1 MFQRE
6 LAFAHDVADRAAE
19 IGLGFF
25 HGGFEVMTKPDSTP
39 VTEADLAIEA
49 MVRER
54 IADEFPSDDVLGEEQ
69 GGSDA
74 GGRTWILDPI
84 DATKNFA
91 LGIQIWGTLLVLC
104 VENDLK
110 VAVVSALVLG
120 ERYAAMRGEGAAL
133 NGTPI
138 RVSQVTRVADA
149 HVLYAGM
156 KTFLRPPRNEAVL
169 ELVAEGSR
177 TRGFGDFWG
186 HVLVARGAAEIMM
199 EPELNVWDYAAPQ
212 LVTEEAGGRMT
223 TLDGGPTVDGGSVLT
238 TNGILHADVMRRL
251 TAT

>member
-91 LGIQIWGTLLVLC
+91 LGIQIWGTLLALR

-110 VAVVSALVLG
+110 VAVVSAPALG
-120 ERYAAMRGEGAAL
+120 ERYAAMRDEGAAL

-186 HVLVARGAAEIMM
+186 HVLVARGAAELMM

-212 LVTEEAGGRMT
+212 LVTEEAGGRVT

-238 TNGILHADVMRRL
+238 TNGILHADVVRRL

>member
-1 MFQRE
+1 MFRRE
-6 LAFAHDVADRAAE
+6 LAFAHNVADRAAE

-54 IADEFPSDDVLGEEQ
+54 IAEEFPGDDVLGEEQ
-69 GGSDA
+69 GGSDT

-91 LGIQIWGTLLVLC
+91 LRIQIWGTLLALR
-104 VENDLK
+104 VEGDLK
-110 VAVVSALVLG
+110 VAVVSAPALG
-120 ERYAAMRGEGAAL
+120 ERYAAVRGEGATL
-133 NGTPI
+133 NGTAI
-138 RVSQVTRVADA
+138 RVSRVARVADA

-156 KTFLRPPRNEAVL
+156 KTFLRPPRNGAVL
-169 ELVAEGSR
+169 DLVAEGSR

-186 HVLVARGAAEIMM
+186 HVLVARGAAEIMI
-199 EPELNVWDYAAPQ
+199 EPDLNVWDYAAPQ
-212 LVTEEAGGRMT
+212 LVTEEAGGRVT
-223 TLDGGPTVDGGSVLT
+223 TMDGGPTVDGGSVLT
-238 TNGILHADVMRRL
+238 SNGVIHDEALRRL
-251 TAT
+251 AGG

>member
-6 LAFAHDVADRAAE
+6 LAFAHDVADRAGE

-54 IADEFPSDDVLGEEQ
+54 IAHEFPGDDVLGEEQ
-69 GGSDA
+69 GGSDQ

-91 LGIQIWGTLLVLC
+91 LGIQIWGTLLALR
-104 VENDLK
+104 VEGDLK
-110 VAVVSALVLG
+110 VAVVSAPALG
-120 ERYAAMRGEGAAL
+120 ERYAAVRGEGAEL

-138 RVSQVTRVADA
+138 GVSQVTRVADA

-212 LVTEEAGGRMT
+212 LVTEEAGGRVT
-223 TLDGGPTVDGGSVLT
+223 TLDGSPTTDGGSVLT
-238 TNGILHADVMRRL
+238 TNGILHGDVVRRL
-251 TAT
+251 AAT